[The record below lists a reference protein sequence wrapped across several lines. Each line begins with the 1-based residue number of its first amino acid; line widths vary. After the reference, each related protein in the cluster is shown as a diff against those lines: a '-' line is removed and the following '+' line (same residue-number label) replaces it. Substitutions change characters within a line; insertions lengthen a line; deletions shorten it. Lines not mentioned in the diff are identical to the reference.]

1 MKVGFLGFG
10 EVSRVLSRKLMA
22 GEVKVYTCTEERS
35 LKTRQNALDI
45 GVNLC
50 ESLEKVAEISDIT
63 ISAVV
68 PGEAVEVAKKVG
80 SSAKGVYVDINSVS
94 PVTVKEALNFVENG
108 KTVDASIMGSIKKG
122 ADVKI
127 VASGS
132 FAESFAELNQY
143 GMNINIVGP
152 DLGQA
157 SALKMLRS
165 VYTKGVSALLFES
178 LYTAYK
184 MGIDDILLKYLS
196 ETECPGFKESAISRI
211 MSSELNAKR
220 RAQEMLEVVKVVSE
234 YTDPVMSRATLEFF
248 QTISKKQDRKLDY
261 EKIFHGFSD
270 D

>member
-22 GEVKVYTCTEERS
+22 EGVEVYTCIKERS
-35 LKTRQNALDI
+35 LKTQQSALDL

-68 PGEAVEVAKKVG
+68 PGDAVEVAKKVG
-80 SSAKGVYVDINSVS
+80 SSVKGVYVDINSVS
-94 PVTVKEALNFVENG
+94 PVTVKEALSFVENG

-127 VASGS
+127 VTSGS
-132 FAESFAELNQY
+132 FAESFAELSQY
-143 GMNINIVGP
+143 GISINIVGP

-184 MGIDDILLKYLS
+184 MGIGDVLLNYLS

-248 QTISKKQDRKLDY
+248 QMISKKQDKKLDY
-261 EKIFHGFSD
+261 EKIFHSSSD